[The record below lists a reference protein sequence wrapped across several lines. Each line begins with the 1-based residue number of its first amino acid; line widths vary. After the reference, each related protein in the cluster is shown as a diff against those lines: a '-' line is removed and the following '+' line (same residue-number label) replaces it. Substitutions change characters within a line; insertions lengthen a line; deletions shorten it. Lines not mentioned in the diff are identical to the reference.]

1 MHQNITHIIMEKDV
15 NMLLATYGK
24 YFPESSLLQI
34 REIFENMDEKQIGM
48 LVCLQFKDPITVLII
63 SLFGGVLGI
72 DRFYLGHP
80 VLGVIKLLTCGGFYI
95 WAIIDLFLVMD
106 SARQENL
113 QKLMR
118 IV

>member
-1 MHQNITHIIMEKDV
+1 MEKDV

-24 YFPESSLLQI
+24 YFPESSLMQI

-72 DRFYLGHP
+72 DRFYLGHQ

>member
-1 MHQNITHIIMEKDV
+1 MEKDV
-15 NMLLATYGK
+15 NSLLITYGK
-24 YFPESSLLQI
+24 YFPEESLMQV
-34 REIFENMDEKQIGM
+34 REIFERMNDEQVTM
-48 LVCLQFKDPITVLII
+48 LACLQFKDPITVLII

-72 DRFYLGHP
+72 YRFYLGHP

>member
-1 MHQNITHIIMEKDV
+1 MEKDV

-24 YFPESSLLQI
+24 YFPESSLMQI

-72 DRFYLGHP
+72 DRFYLGYP
-80 VLGVIKLLTCGGFYI
+80 DLGVIKLLTCGGFYI

-106 SARQENL
+106 SVRQENL

>member
-1 MHQNITHIIMEKDV
+1 MYQNITHIIMEKDV

-34 REIFENMDEKQIGM
+34 REIFEKMDERQIGM
-48 LVCLQFKDPITVLII
+48 LACLQFKDPITALIL
-63 SLFGGVLGI
+63 SLLGGYFGIDRLYLGHSVLGI
-72 DRFYLGHP
+72 
-80 VLGVIKLLTCGGFYI
+80 IKLLTCGGLML
-95 WAIIDLFLVMD
+95 WMLIDLFLVMD
-106 SARQENL
+106 AARQENL

>member
-24 YFPESSLLQI
+24 YFPESSLMQI

-48 LVCLQFKDPITVLII
+48 LACLQFKDPIT
-63 SLFGGVLGI
+63 SVLGI
-72 DRFYLGHP
+72 
-80 VLGVIKLLTCGGFYI
+80 IKLLTCGGLML
-95 WAIIDLFLVMD
+95 WMLIDLFLIMD
-106 SARQENL
+106 AARQENL